1 MMLNGN
7 LGTSFVVGCFTLTRI
22 IVLLC
27 SEVAMCLFGEV
38 GDTRAA
44 LCSYNGLKSLF
55 CFY

>member
-44 LCSYNGLKSLF
+44 LCSYNGLESLF